1 MTTIEGA
8 ALRMVLF
15 IVQLVF
21 VNANAL
27 VYSLINLPSLLRK
40 TLIKLIHYRRF
51 FFEGL
56 IYPALLFCCMLP
68 TEISFQ
74 LNPEI

>member
-8 ALRMVLF
+8 ALRMVLI

-51 FFEGL
+51 FLKGL
-56 IYPALLFCCMLP
+56 FTLHSYFVVCCQRKYLF
-68 TEISFQ
+68 
-74 LNPEI
+74 N